1 MYLRVRSEFFFR
13 DYALF
18 RICLKARSSQLEK
31 QQTPLAKK
39 HKFDFI
45 SNSPSTPVKQ
55 QDLISSGSIMSVRKF
70 MLKIKSKF

>member
-1 MYLRVRSEFFFR
+1 MSTKASFNGYK
-13 DYALF
+13 DGN
-18 RICLKARSSQLEK
+18 RIC
-31 QQTPLAKK
+31 KK